1 MEGFNMTINTIGQ
14 LIRKI
19 MADYPEEIAEY
30 LRGDDAFV
38 EIMPQE
44 CIDLIREH
52 TNLFRLSH
60 EEAKTLMNV
69 NYGSYSYCNTK
80 DEVKYNLLLDYVEY
94 KIVDYTKYRSI
105 NSFKKAQL
113 EESR

>member
-1 MEGFNMTINTIGQ
+1 MTINTIGQ

-19 MADYPEEIAEY
+19 MNDYPEEIAEY
-30 LRGDDAFV
+30 IEGGDAFV
-38 EIMPQE
+38 EVMPQD
-44 CIDLIREH
+44 CIDLIKEH
-52 TNLFRLSH
+52 INLFRLSH

-69 NYGSYSYCNTK
+69 NYGKYSWCNSK
-80 DEVKYNLLLDYVEY
+80 DEVKYYMLLDYIEY

>member
-1 MEGFNMTINTIGQ
+1 MTINTIGQ

-19 MADYPEEIAEY
+19 MVDYPEEIAEY
-30 LRGDDAFV
+30 INSDDAFV

-60 EEAKTLMNV
+60 EEARTLMNV
-69 NYGSYSYCNTK
+69 NYGKYSWCNSK
-80 DEVKYNLLLDYVEY
+80 DEVKYYMLLDYIEY

>member
-1 MEGFNMTINTIGQ
+1 MTINTIGQ

-19 MADYPEEIAEY
+19 MADYPEEVEEY
-30 LRGDDAFV
+30 INSDVDIV
-38 EIMPQE
+38 EVLPKE

-52 TNLFRLSH
+52 INLFRLSH

-69 NYGSYSYCNTK
+69 NYGKYSWCNSK
-80 DEVKYNLLLDYVEY
+80 DEVKYNMLLDYIEY
-94 KIVDYTKYRSI
+94 KIVDYSKYRSI

>member
-1 MEGFNMTINTIGQ
+1 MTINTIGQ

-30 LRGDDAFV
+30 INSDDAFV

-69 NYGSYSYCNTK
+69 HYGEYSWCNSK
-80 DEVKYNLLLDYVEY
+80 DEVKFNMLLDYVEY

-113 EESR
+113 ERSR

>member
-1 MEGFNMTINTIGQ
+1 MTINTIGQ

-19 MADYPEEIAEY
+19 MADYPEEVEKY

-52 TNLFRLSH
+52 INLFRLSH
-60 EEAKTLMNV
+60 EEARTLMNV
-69 NYGSYSYCNTK
+69 YYGEYSWCNSK
-80 DEVKYNLLLDYVEY
+80 DEVKFNMLLDYVEY
-94 KIVDYTKYRSI
+94 KIVDYSKYRSI

-113 EESR
+113 ERSK

>member
-1 MEGFNMTINTIGQ
+1 MTINTIGQ

-30 LRGDDAFV
+30 INSDADIV
-38 EIMPQE
+38 EVMPRE
-44 CIDLIREH
+44 FLDLVKEH
-52 TNLFRLSH
+52 INLFRLSH

-69 NYGSYSYCNTK
+69 NYGKYSWCNSK
-80 DEVKYNLLLDYVEY
+80 DEVKFNMLLDYIEY

>member
-1 MEGFNMTINTIGQ
+1 MTINTIGQ

-19 MADYPEEIAEY
+19 MADYPEKVAEY
-30 LRGDDAFV
+30 LKGEYAFM
-38 EIMPQE
+38 EIMPIE

-52 TNLFRLSH
+52 INLFRLSH
-60 EEAKTLMNV
+60 EEAKALMNV
-69 NYGSYSYCNTK
+69 HYGEYGWCNSK
-80 DEVKYNLLLDYVEY
+80 DEVKFYLLLDYIEY

-113 EESR
+113 ERSR

>member
-1 MEGFNMTINTIGQ
+1 MTINTIGQ

-30 LRGDDAFV
+30 IEGGDAFV
-38 EIMPQE
+38 EVMPQD

-60 EEAKTLMNV
+60 EEAKILMNV
-69 NYGSYSYCNTK
+69 NYGEYSWCNSK
-80 DEVKYNLLLDYVEY
+80 DEVKFNMLLDYVEY
-94 KIVDYTKYRSI
+94 KIVDYSKYRSI

-113 EESR
+113 ERSK

>member
-1 MEGFNMTINTIGQ
+1 MTISTIGQ

-19 MADYPEEIAEY
+19 MADYPEEIEEY
-30 LRGDDAFV
+30 INSDVDIV
-38 EIMPQE
+38 EVMPQE
-44 CIDLIREH
+44 FLDLVKEH
-52 TNLFRLSH
+52 INLFRLSH
-60 EEAKTLMNV
+60 EEARTLMNV
-69 NYGSYSYCNTK
+69 NYGKYSWCNSK
-80 DEVKYNLLLDYVEY
+80 DEVKYYMLLDYIEY

>member
-1 MEGFNMTINTIGQ
+1 MTINTIGQ

-30 LRGDDAFV
+30 IEGGDAFV
-38 EIMPQE
+38 EVMPQD
-44 CIDLIREH
+44 CIDLIKEH

-60 EEAKTLMNV
+60 EEAKILMNV
-69 NYGSYSYCNTK
+69 NYGEYSWCNSK
-80 DEVKYNLLLDYVEY
+80 DEVKFNMLLDYVEY
-94 KIVDYTKYRSI
+94 KIVDYSKYRSI

-113 EESR
+113 ERSK

>member
-1 MEGFNMTINTIGQ
+1 MTINTIGQ

-19 MADYPEEIAEY
+19 MADYPEKVAEY
-30 LRGDDAFV
+30 LKGEYAFM
-38 EIMPQE
+38 EIMPIE

-52 TNLFRLSH
+52 INLFRLSH
-60 EEAKTLMNV
+60 EEAKALMNV
-69 NYGSYSYCNTK
+69 HYGEYSWCNSK
-80 DEVKYNLLLDYVEY
+80 DEVKFYLLLDYIEY

-113 EESR
+113 ERSR

>member
-1 MEGFNMTINTIGQ
+1 MTINTIGQ

-52 TNLFRLSH
+52 INLFRLSH
-60 EEAKTLMNV
+60 EEAKTLMNI
-69 NYGSYSYCNTK
+69 NYGIYSYCNSK
-80 DEVKYNLLLDYVEY
+80 DEVKVNTLLHHIAY
-94 KIVDYTKYRSI
+94 KIVDYTKYRTI

>member
-1 MEGFNMTINTIGQ
+1 MTISTIGQ

-30 LRGDDAFV
+30 INSDDDIV
-38 EIMPQE
+38 EVMPRE
-44 CIDLIREH
+44 FLDLVKEH
-52 TNLFRLSH
+52 INLFRLSH

-69 NYGSYSYCNTK
+69 NYGKYSWCNSK
-80 DEVKYNLLLDYVEY
+80 DEVKFNMLLDYIEY

>member
-1 MEGFNMTINTIGQ
+1 MTINTIGQ

-30 LRGDDAFV
+30 INSDADIV
-38 EIMPQE
+38 EVMPQD
-44 CIDLIREH
+44 CIDLIKEH
-52 TNLFRLSH
+52 INLFRLSH

-69 NYGSYSYCNTK
+69 NYGEYSWCNSK
-80 DEVKYNLLLDYVEY
+80 DEVKFNMLLDYVEY
-94 KIVDYTKYRSI
+94 KIVDYSKYRSI

-113 EESR
+113 ERSK